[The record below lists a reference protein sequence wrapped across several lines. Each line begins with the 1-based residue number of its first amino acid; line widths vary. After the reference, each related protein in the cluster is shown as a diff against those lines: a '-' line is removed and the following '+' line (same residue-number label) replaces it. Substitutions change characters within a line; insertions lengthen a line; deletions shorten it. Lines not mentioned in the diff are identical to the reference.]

1 MGQTHTHTHRVTGQD
16 LLVLVLNGR
25 REGSSAWVTGQSTQ
39 LFRNETHVNGEAHME
54 NECPRQES
62 NLRTSDPKGRTDEK
76 TRQAKHRNT
85 VSVAGSPE
93 KDRAA
98 GCDTSRGSQ
107 SRAAI
112 QRPMMRVRPEQAKAS
127 RGERAPAR
135 ETPHPR
141 EGGDGD
147 VVRLVANK
155 SPGQRLSLNRSQ

>member
-1 MGQTHTHTHRVTGQD
+1 M
-16 LLVLVLNGR
+16 LVLVLNGR

-112 QRPMMRVRPEQAKAS
+112 QRPMMRAFAPELAEANS
-127 RGERAPAR
+127 RGERAPAAKQRDRPPTR
-135 ETPHPR
+135 ER
-141 EGGDGD
+141 EGTEMSF
-147 VVRLVANK
+147 V
-155 SPGQRLSLNRSQ
+155 